1 MRPIGPDLTV
11 LENTH
16 AITIL
21 LILEREGPMQKGILY
36 QKISKN
42 TASVQRRI
50 DSLVKAGLVTET
62 ETKEHPFPRII
73 DLTPLGREV
82 AGKLAEVQ
90 ELMRR
95 G

>member
-1 MRPIGPDLTV
+1 MRSIGPDLTV

-21 LILEREGPMQKGILY
+21 LILRREGPMQKGMLY

-50 DSLVKAGLVTET
+50 DSLVMAGLVTET

-82 AGKLAEVQ
+82 AEHLQAIV
-90 ELMRR
+90 ELMQRR
-95 G
+95 

>member
-1 MRPIGPDLTV
+1 MRPEGPDLTV

-16 AITIL
+16 AITIM
-21 LILEREGPMQKGILY
+21 LILAREGSMYKGMLY

-82 AGKLAEVQ
+82 AERLDEIE
-90 ELMRR
+90 ELMQGR
-95 G
+95 

>member
-1 MRPIGPDLTV
+1 MRPAGPDLTV

-16 AITIL
+16 AITIM
-21 LILEREGPMQKGILY
+21 LILAREGSMYKGMLY

-50 DSLVKAGLVTET
+50 DSLVMAGLVTET

-82 AGKLAEVQ
+82 AEHLQAIE

-95 G
+95 E